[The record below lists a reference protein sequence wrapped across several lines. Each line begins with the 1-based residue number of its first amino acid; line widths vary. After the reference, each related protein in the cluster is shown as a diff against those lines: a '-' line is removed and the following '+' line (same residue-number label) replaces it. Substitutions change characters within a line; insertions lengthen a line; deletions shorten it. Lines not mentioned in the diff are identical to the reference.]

1 MPTKRKPLAQAKH
14 LLPQQ
19 LIEAVNDAP
28 PPIALSGERLEL
40 LTTVKK
46 KWRLSIADEA
56 LLKNGCEALERAA
69 RLAAV
74 VEQDGG
80 SGVVTDRFGCRKPH
94 PALQG
99 ERDFRGLAARIL
111 QQLTTRLDGGAG

>member
-1 MPTKRKPLAQAKH
+1 MPRKRPPLAQAKH
-14 LLPQQ
+14 LAPMQ
-19 LIEAVNDAP
+19 LIEAANDTP
-28 PPIALSGERLEL
+28 PRVELSGERLEL
-40 LTTVKK
+40 FATVTK
-46 KWRLSIADEA
+46 KWRLTIADEA
-56 LLKNGCEALERAA
+56 LLRNACEALERAA

-80 SGVVTDRFGCRKPH
+80 SGVVKDRFGIYKPH

-111 QQLTTRLDGGAG
+111 QQLTARLDGGAD